1 MYVSGA
7 PAIPRELDLIG
18 QPAPVAAPPR
28 LGTFARVQHEAQQIV
43 TTEPR
48 VWRLA
53 GNLLAGGTYRLQI
66 QHPGPGADNRFR
78 RFSFQGNDKCNLFAL
93 DVAWRSGFR
102 VPVLNIGTATA
113 PRYSYPLAN
122 TMTSYAERAVAGGR
136 PRLVGVSGVPW
147 GAPQTQ
153 VPAAVLNF
161 AIRRLG
167 SLLLLVGWRRTG
179 TGHVGIIRHIHDVA
193 YDGSR
198 RITSITYDGW
208 EATGRLGA
216 RDRVGRRWQ
225 TAICGTLTGACQ
237 PNNPPGPAMQAFCR
251 IHIVSLLP
259 EQVPANRGVQTTLIS
274 RCQL

>member
-7 PAIPRELDLIG
+7 LSLPRQLDLG
-18 QPAPVAAPPR
+18 QPAPAGGATQ

-43 TTEPR
+43 TNEPGL
-48 VWRLA
+48 WSLA
-53 GNLLAGGTYRLQI
+53 GNLLPAGGTYRLQI
-66 QHPGPGADNRFR
+66 QHPGPGADNHFR
-78 RFSFQGNDKCNLFAL
+78 RGSFQGRDKCNLFAL

-102 VPVLNIGTATA
+102 VPVLNIGTAAA
-113 PRYSYPLAN
+113 PEYSYPRAN
-122 TMTSYAERAVAGGR
+122 TLTSYAERAVAGGR
-136 PRLVGVSGVPW
+136 PRLVGAGGVPW

-179 TGHVGIIRHIHDVA
+179 TGHVGIIRHIHDVV

-208 EATGRLGA
+208 EATGGLGA
-216 RDRVGRRWQ
+216 RDRVRQWR
-225 TAICGTLTGACQ
+225 TANCGILTGAQ
-237 PNNPPGPAMQAFCR
+237 KPNPPGPAMHAFCR
-251 IHIVSLLP
+251 IHIISLLP
-259 EQVPANRGVQTTLIS
+259 EQVAANRGVQTSVIPPF
-274 RCQL
+274 QL